1 MGEVLSQD
9 EIDNLLKAL
18 STGELDADEMKNTDE
33 RQVKDYDF
41 ARPAKFSKEHLRTLE
56 IIFEHFGRLL
66 ATNLPAYL
74 RKSVSVDVVNSEV
87 VIYSEFSN
95 ALSNPVLLGVVGMD
109 PLMGNVIMEMAS
121 NLGFAIVDRLLGG
134 VGNSLEK
141 ERDFSEI
148 ELSILE
154 RVFTICVN
162 LLHEP
167 WENVVEIT
175 PRLNRIETN
184 SQFAQIISPS
194 ETIAIVTINL
204 KIGDV
209 EGLMNICLPY
219 TTLEPVMD
227 KLNTK
232 YWFSTMKEKDS
243 NSYEAA
249 IENIIDNALIPMK
262 AVLGTSKINVQD
274 FVNLQLGDIIRL
286 DRKVDDELE
295 VYVGNIKK
303 FKALPGYSD
312 NKYAVR
318 VTEILR
324 EESDEEWM
332 ACCHKK
338 KLMHCSMAWAVKM
351 QHRIRHRIQQQIQ
364 QQIQQHH
371 RRRTLHLLTQ
381 IKMQLV
387 KYPISVW
394 ELQQR
399 H

>member
-262 AVLGTSKINVQD
+262 SVLGTSKINVQD
-274 FVNLQLGDIIRL
+274 FVNLQLGDVIRL

-324 EESDEEWM
+324 EESE
-332 ACCHKK
+332 
-338 KLMHCSMAWAVKM
+338 
-351 QHRIRHRIQQQIQ
+351 
-364 QQIQQHH
+364 
-371 RRRTLHLLTQ
+371 
-381 IKMQLV
+381 
-387 KYPISVW
+387 
-394 ELQQR
+394 
-399 H
+399 

>member
-154 RVFTICVN
+154 RVFTIRVN

-324 EESDEEWM
+324 EESE
-332 ACCHKK
+332 
-338 KLMHCSMAWAVKM
+338 
-351 QHRIRHRIQQQIQ
+351 
-364 QQIQQHH
+364 
-371 RRRTLHLLTQ
+371 
-381 IKMQLV
+381 
-387 KYPISVW
+387 
-394 ELQQR
+394 
-399 H
+399 